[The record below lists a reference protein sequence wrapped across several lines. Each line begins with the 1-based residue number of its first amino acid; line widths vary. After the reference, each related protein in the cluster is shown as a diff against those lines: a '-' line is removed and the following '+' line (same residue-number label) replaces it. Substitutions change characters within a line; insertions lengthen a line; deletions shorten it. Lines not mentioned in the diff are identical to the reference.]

1 MTKVLNTVAE
11 MKEITRKYKGQVGFV
26 PTMGYLH
33 QGHLSLVEAA
43 KKNCDTTVVSI
54 FVNPTQFAPNEDLE
68 TYPRNF
74 ERDLKFLE
82 ELQVDYV
89 FYPTATEIYPKGYKT
104 WVQVEEITQILC
116 GASRPTHFKGV
127 TTIICKLINIVKP
140 DKMFMGEKD
149 FQQLIVLQQMTR
161 DLNFDVEVVGCPIVR
176 EADGLAMSS
185 RNEYLSDQDRK
196 RAVCLF
202 QSLQRAQELAQNG
215 QRDVEA
221 IKTAMRRIIENNN
234 GEIDYIEIVD
244 SQTLQKKEKID
255 KNCRALVAVK
265 YGKTRLIDNLKIC

>member
-89 FYPTATEIYPKGYKT
+89 FYPAATEIYPKGYKT

-161 DLNFDVEVVGCPIVR
+161 DLNFEVEVVGCPIVR

>member
-161 DLNFDVEVVGCPIVR
+161 DLNFEVEVVGCPIVR

>member
-1 MTKVLNTVAE
+1 
-11 MKEITRKYKGQVGFV
+11 
-26 PTMGYLH
+26 
-33 QGHLSLVEAA
+33 
-43 KKNCDTTVVSI
+43 
-54 FVNPTQFAPNEDLE
+54 
-68 TYPRNF
+68 
-74 ERDLKFLE
+74 
-82 ELQVDYV
+82 
-89 FYPTATEIYPKGYKT
+89 
-104 WVQVEEITQILC
+104 
-116 GASRPTHFKGV
+116 
-127 TTIICKLINIVKP
+127 
-140 DKMFMGEKD
+140 MFMGEKD

-161 DLNFDVEVVGCPIVR
+161 DLNFEVEVVGCPIVR

>member
-1 MTKVLNTVAE
+1 
-11 MKEITRKYKGQVGFV
+11 
-26 PTMGYLH
+26 
-33 QGHLSLVEAA
+33 
-43 KKNCDTTVVSI
+43 
-54 FVNPTQFAPNEDLE
+54 
-68 TYPRNF
+68 
-74 ERDLKFLE
+74 
-82 ELQVDYV
+82 
-89 FYPTATEIYPKGYKT
+89 
-104 WVQVEEITQILC
+104 
-116 GASRPTHFKGV
+116 
-127 TTIICKLINIVKP
+127 
-140 DKMFMGEKD
+140 MFMGEKD

>member
-149 FQQLIVLQQMTR
+149 FQQLIVLQQLTR
-161 DLNFDVEVVGCPIVR
+161 DLNFEVEVVGCPIVR